1 MQKRIMLVLAISL
14 LLMFFV
20 GCNKEN
26 NIKIENQVIDK
37 IELLATSDKD
47 KLLVANINNK
57 KTVLDY
63 KGNQLYTIE
72 ESYSNINI
80 MNKYVYSTSEN
91 KSYVYNKNGDANL
104 INGKIISI
112 SKSGFALVERND
124 RGNKKYEIIDLNT
137 YEKIK
142 KYEVSDLSLV
152 SYSEYKDY
160 FLNESNDIKEL
171 YDAKEKITY
180 DNYYEN
186 ENFIKKEGKIFIGEI
201 LPYQDNKGKVLSLKN
216 NLYYSEDK
224 IYNKNLKKLKD
235 LEDGNVKYIYYYKDK
250 IFVYTDTNF
259 VYVMDKNLDY
269 ILEPIG
275 VENTDLSFLI
285 DYKED
290 FNTIINNDNLF
301 GYNYNVKIADNA
313 IFKISMINDGED
325 KNVEIKIIDNETLD
339 ENLSYSVKVKS
350 DQDIQLTENAV
361 VINGV
366 DKNLYIINK
375 DGKKVFKKS
384 QGKVF
389 SDKII
394 TIKTKKQKMIYNIE
408 KMKKI
413 EIVY

>member
-313 IFKISMINDGED
+313 IFKISMTNDGED